1 MIRLAI
7 VMLSAW
13 MALGA
18 LPQRASAQETTDP
31 ARIAA
36 AQDLMDVT
44 GVAKQM
50 DGMMTAMISGFQ
62 QGAAREGN
70 TPQAQA
76 ATKAFEAFMSR
87 FGTYK
92 ADMMRDFAALY
103 ASRFTAEEMKAV
115 ADFYRGE
122 TGSKFIRQMPEL
134 MQQGS
139 QIGIKYAQK
148 MADDLKSGAA
158 PAPKP

>member
-1 MIRLAI
+1 MTRTTILIFAAF
-7 VMLSAW
+7 LSVCA
-13 MALGA
+13 
-18 LPQRASAQETTDP
+18 ASRPSVAQEAPDP
-31 ARIAA
+31 ARLAA

-44 GVAKQM
+44 GVSRQM
-50 DGMMTAMISGFQ
+50 DGMMTSMISGFQ

-76 ATKAFEAFMSR
+76 ASKAFEAFMNR
-87 FGTYK
+87 FAAYK
-92 ADMMRDFAALY
+92 VDMMKDFAALY
-103 ASRFTAEEMKAV
+103 ASRFTVEEMKTV

-122 TGSKFIRQMPEL
+122 TGAKFIQSMPDL

-148 MADDLKSGAA
+148 MMDELKAGAV
-158 PAPKP
+158 PTPR